1 LRSYIKIYGPP
12 THGAIKALE
21 KISVEIPYVCIMNT
35 GIRMRI
41 LESTLGVAEKLMLT
55 PLQTYAMVAELAMKH
70 FEASGI
76 TLPTDRRISII
87 SSLIESLEEYD
98 FFFEWIART
107 CATRV
112 RVCARN
118 YYLTF
123 ICAGGSVVKRF
134 LSLSPDARR

>member
-12 THGAIKALE
+12 THEAIKALE

-55 PLQTYAMVAELAMKH
+55 PLQIYAMLAELAMKH

-76 TLPTDRRISII
+76 TLPTDRHINII
-87 SSLIESLEEYD
+87 SSSAESLKEYD
-98 FFFEWIART
+98 FFFEWM
-107 CATRV
+107 
-112 RVCARN
+112 
-118 YYLTF
+118 
-123 ICAGGSVVKRF
+123 VKPTME
-134 LSLSPDARR
+134 LVNELIEKIDISLSQLGCYYTITTR